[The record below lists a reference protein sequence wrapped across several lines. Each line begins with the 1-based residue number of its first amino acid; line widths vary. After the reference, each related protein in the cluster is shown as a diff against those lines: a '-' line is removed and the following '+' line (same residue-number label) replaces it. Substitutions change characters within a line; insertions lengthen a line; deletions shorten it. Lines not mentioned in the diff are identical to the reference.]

1 MAGGRVDLFEA
12 IRLNRAVD
20 IRRLLAA
27 GADPDARHA
36 GGVSALE
43 RALETALHWDDA
55 MILGQL
61 RAAGAGAAPLI
72 DAIDRRLR
80 ALPTA
85 LADRHHHTSLAIN
98 ALVAAFDGH
107 GRDLAPDDR
116 DDLVEFLRDAQRFD
130 AESAALRDVS
140 ARVTEAFAR
149 DPAGALDRAV
159 ELLMRTQRFD
169 TGALLLAA
177 RAVTLQR
184 LLSPTA

>member
-1 MAGGRVDLFEA
+1 MDLFEA
-12 IRLNRAVD
+12 IRLNRVVD
-20 IRRLLAA
+20 IRRQLAA
-27 GADPDARHA
+27 GADPDARDA

-43 RALETALHWDDA
+43 RALEAALHWDDA

-61 RAAGAGAAPLI
+61 RAAHADIAPLI
-72 DAIDRRLR
+72 DAVDRRLR
-80 ALPTA
+80 AWPAT
-85 LADRHHHTSLAIN
+85 LADRHDHTALAIN
-98 ALVAAFDGH
+98 GLVAAFDGH

-140 ARVTEAFAR
+140 ARVAAAFAQ
-149 DPAGALDRAV
+149 DAAGALDRAV
-159 ELLMRTQRFD
+159 ELLMRAQRFD

-184 LLSPTA
+184 LLSPAA